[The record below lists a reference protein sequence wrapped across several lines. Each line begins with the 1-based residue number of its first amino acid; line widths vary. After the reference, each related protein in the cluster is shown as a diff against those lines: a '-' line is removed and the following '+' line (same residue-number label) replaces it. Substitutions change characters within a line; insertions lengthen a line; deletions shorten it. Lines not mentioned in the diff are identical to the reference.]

1 MSYILDALRKAD
13 AERERGHVPGLHAQP
28 GPSRTDD
35 DIGRGARA
43 MPPWAWFVGAVSV
56 LAVAGVAWQ
65 WLERDTPQPPA
76 APRPAETPSLAM
88 APAPAVQ
95 QAAAPPAPPAP
106 VVAPSPAPP
115 PVPIERA
122 TPARAAPA
130 RIATVAPV
138 AHTPSAAAPRAA
150 TAPASSANEG
160 KVYAISELPDSVRRE
175 LPTLAIGGSI
185 YSDNAASR
193 FLIINGQ
200 IFHEGDKVTPS
211 LTLEQIKLKAAVLQ
225 YKGYR
230 YSTSF

>member
-28 GPSRTDD
+28 GPSRADD
-35 DIGRGARA
+35 DIGRDARA

-76 APRPAETPSLAM
+76 APRPAETPPVAM
-88 APAPAVQ
+88 APAPAPAMQ
-95 QAAAPPAPPAP
+95 QAAAPPAP
-106 VVAPSPAPP
+106 VVAPLPAPP
-115 PVPIERA
+115 RAPIERA
-122 TPARAAPA
+122 TPA

-138 AHTPSAAAPRAA
+138 GHAPSAAAPRAA